1 MANATL
7 SANFQMNNDAS
18 LDVKDPVTRSN
29 QSGTG
34 FTISDSSGLSATLT
48 GSNFGYAASGDWIS
62 GTATG
67 AVWKASGQVRFTI
80 TDASV
85 PASENSYDSGYGGET
100 KGMQSELAYW
110 LRGNDTITGS
120 TGNEYLKGYA
130 GNDTLIGGAGNDTL
144 DGGAGTDTASFSG
157 ASSNFTVTKTGNGYT
172 VTDKT
177 GALGTDTLVNV
188 ERLQFTDKTVALDV
202 SGNGG
207 QAYRVY
213 QAAFNRTPDNDGLK
227 YWINAMDNGATL
239 QQVASGFLKSAE
251 FQSQYGANPTNSDFV
266 SKLYQNVL
274 HRAGEQ
280 SGVTYWT
287 NELNTGHQSMAQVL
301 AGFSESTENQA
312 AVIGVIQNGIDLT

>member
-1 MANATL
+1 
-7 SANFQMNNDAS
+7 MNNDAS

-48 GSNFGYAASGDWIS
+48 GSNFGYAASCDWIS

-144 DGGAGTDTASFSG
+144 DGGEVRIPLPSAGRAATSPLPRPA
-157 ASSNFTVTKTGNGYT
+157 TVT
-172 VTDKT
+172 
-177 GALGTDTLVNV
+177 
-188 ERLQFTDKTVALDV
+188 
-202 SGNGG
+202 
-207 QAYRVY
+207 
-213 QAAFNRTPDNDGLK
+213 P
-227 YWINAMDNGATL
+227 
-239 QQVASGFLKSAE
+239 
-251 FQSQYGANPTNSDFV
+251 
-266 SKLYQNVL
+266 
-274 HRAGEQ
+274 
-280 SGVTYWT
+280 
-287 NELNTGHQSMAQVL
+287 
-301 AGFSESTENQA
+301 
-312 AVIGVIQNGIDLT
+312 